1 MIQIGGTIKVQV
13 QSNNFKFGK
22 SNKSGKAEI
31 KVIMAILGDKYSRD
45 ENLIIEYITSK
56 RKDKSKLNM
65 KHVSEVVH
73 NYQFASKE
81 TSNFVKDFKLLN
93 RSQREKVLLAIR
105 ERNIRRDKDCREY
118 NKECAYHRE
127 LVNIGETQ
135 LEKLTR
141 IHDFMVLDKRS
152 MLHKWT
158 NPTQKFSQKQ
168 KNRLSKKEK
177 KALKKEHRKSK
188 KNKGGN

>member
-1 MIQIGGTIKVQV
+1 MIQIGGTIKIQLKGVD
-13 QSNNFKFGK
+13 FKWGK

-31 KVIMAILGDKYSRD
+31 KVIMALLGDKYSRD
-45 ENLIIEYITSK
+45 ENLIIEHITSK
-56 RKDKSKLNM
+56 KKDKGKLNM
-65 KHVSEVVH
+65 KQVSEAVH

-81 TSNFVKDFKLLN
+81 ASNFVKDFKLLN
-93 RSQREKVLLAIR
+93 RSHREKVLVAIR
-105 ERNIRRDKDCREY
+105 ERNIKRNEDCREY
-118 NKECAYHRE
+118 NKECEYHRQ
-127 LVNIGETQ
+127 LVSIGETQ

-177 KALKKEHRKSK
+177 KDFRKEHRRSK
-188 KNKGGN
+188 KNKGRN